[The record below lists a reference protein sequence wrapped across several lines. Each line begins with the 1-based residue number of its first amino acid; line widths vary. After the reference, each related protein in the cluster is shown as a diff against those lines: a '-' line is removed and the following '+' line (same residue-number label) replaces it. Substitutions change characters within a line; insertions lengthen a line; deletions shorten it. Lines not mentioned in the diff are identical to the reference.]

1 MQRFFAAGLLVL
13 ALTAEAPLALTVA
26 EVPAKTT
33 LRFHLTEPLS
43 SDKSKTGMPF
53 AFVLLDPIVVD
64 GQTLVPSGASG
75 SGTLL
80 LAGHAGTSGHEG
92 DLTLRLDSIQ
102 ALDGR
107 DVYFADQQL
116 HIDGRNKKIMA
127 GTLGFV
133 PFAGI
138 GARFIR
144 GADIRIDP
152 ATPIETVLDRAAPLG
167 PPPPDTLTLPD
178 SPQ

>member
-1 MQRFFAAGLLVL
+1 V
-13 ALTAEAPLALTVA
+13 TVA
-26 EVPAKTT
+26 DVPAQTT

-43 SDKSKTGMPF
+43 SANSKTGAPF

-80 LAGHAGTSGHEG
+80 LAGHAGPSGHEG

-127 GTLGFV
+127 GALGFV
-133 PFAGI
+133 PFAGL

-144 GADIRIDP
+144 GADVRIDP
-152 ATPIETVLDRAAPLG
+152 STPIDTVLDRAAPLG
-167 PPPPDTLTLPD
+167 PPPLATLDPAP